1 MKTKNI
7 IQRLCIFFTLVLS
20 LPAGAQNGSG
30 SEISISSKADWKTFR
45 DRVNSGQTNINAKMT
60 ADIDLGE
67 EIMMVGSQQ
76 HKYSGTFDGNGHS
89 LTVNWNAG
97 SESNIAPFNTV
108 ENATIKNLRVKGQIT
123 SKGNGLCGLIW
134 NVYGTTTVSG
144 CISEVDIKGAA
155 ILAGMIYEINRRAEV
170 TVIDCLV
177 KGRITATKERIAG
190 FVFKPNGHCSLIN
203 CLYAG
208 ENNADPKKDYTF
220 APHRKLD
227 KLENCYLLNP
237 CGRHKWGQKVSA
249 ERLKSGEMTRILQ
262 ANRTGTFWGQIL
274 GKNDLPEP
282 TNDMAKH
289 VYKVDFT
296 HNGQVKTS
304 RYATKGNPIFGSM
317 PDAKEILGID
327 YDPRESYM
335 LIFESDFS
343 ASTPISGDIKV
354 AVMANMIIENMNI
367 VTAEDWKK
375 FCYLVNSGQ
384 KGINAKLLQNIYLGN
399 DIAMVG
405 NNYSGTF
412 DGNNR
417 TIYFDWDTNADDIA
431 LFKKVNG
438 TTIKNLRTEG
448 TIKSSGHYVA
458 GLIDEAYGSNTISGC
473 VSNVNITSTYDKSDG
488 CGAGGMISYIGSNAH
503 VTFKDCLVKGSINAT
518 SEKGKKGLGGFV
530 YIKNGTCT
538 LTNCL
543 YAGTNN
549 ADNSNNKSYTF
560 ASGNPTL
567 NNCYYLNACGNKQG
581 KQATLEQLKNG
592 EISKILQDN
601 RTDASYW
608 GQVLGEMPDLYREAD
623 ENKINYVFYY
633 RVYECW
639 KCDNFRLTDEKPLS
653 IGLDFTANKAT
664 YERTFSA
671 GKVTVCLPYNLP
683 VWGRFKAYK
692 LLDVQG
698 NGNAI
703 YFKEVKDD
711 ELKAYRPYLLTTD
724 GTLQLSGEHIQVKA
738 YKTDDLKQTA
748 GAFSFIGTV
757 ADVNNATAAAA
768 NTYILQDDGMF
779 HKVTTEH
786 PGATVPAYRAY
797 VTCPKGA
804 GAKQLSIVIDG
815 ETTGIG
821 DVTNEATDGKN
832 GPVYDLQG
840 RRMADRLD
848 DAARYRLPAGV
859 YIVGGR
865 KVVVK

>member
-1 MKTKNI
+1 MIINFINSMTTTTI
-7 IQRLCIFFTLVLS
+7 IQRLCIFFALVLS

-45 DRVNSGQTNINAKMT
+45 DRVNSGQTNINVKMT
-60 ADIDLGE
+60 ADIDLGG

-89 LTVNWNAG
+89 LTVNWDAD
-97 SESNIAPFNTV
+97 SESNIAPFSTV
-108 ENATIKNLRVKGQIT
+108 ENATIKNLRVKGHIT

-155 ILAGMIYEINRRAEV
+155 LLAGMIYEINRRAEV

-177 KGRITATKERIAG
+177 KGRITATKERITG

-208 ENNADPKKDYTF
+208 ENNADPQKDYTF

-274 GKNDLPEP
+274 DKDDLPQP

-296 HNGQVKTS
+296 HNRQVKTS
-304 RYATKGNPIFGSM
+304 RYATKDNPFFGSM
-317 PDAKEILGID
+317 PDAKEILGRD

-335 LIFESDFS
+335 LIFEGGFS
-343 ASTPISGDIKV
+343 TSTPISGDIKV
-354 AVMANMIIENMNI
+354 AVTANMIVEHMNI
-367 VTAEDWKK
+367 VTADDWKK
-375 FCYLVNSGQ
+375 FCHLVNSGQ
-384 KGINAKLLQNIYLGN
+384 KGINAKLLQDIYLGN

-431 LFKKVNG
+431 LFKKVDG

-448 TIKSSGHYVA
+448 TIKSSGHYLA
-458 GLIDEAYGSNTISGC
+458 GLINEAYGSNTISGC
-473 VSNVNITSTYDKSDG
+473 VSNVNITSTCDKSDG
-488 CGAGGMISYIGSNAH
+488 CRAGGMISYIGINAH
-503 VTFKDCLVKGSINAT
+503 VIFKDCLVKGSINAT
-518 SEKGKKGLGGFV
+518 TENGKKGMGGFV
-530 YIKNGTCT
+530 YLKNGTCT

-543 YAGTNN
+543 YASTNN
-549 ADNSNNKSYTF
+549 ADNSNNQSYTF
-560 ASGNPTL
+560 APGNPTL

-592 EISKILQDN
+592 EITKILQDN
-601 RTDASYW
+601 RTDDSYW

-623 ENKINYVFYY
+623 QNKINYVFYY

-664 YERTFSA
+664 LRA
-671 GKVTVCLPYNLP
+671 
-683 VWGRFKAYK
+683 
-692 LLDVQG
+692 
-698 NGNAI
+698 
-703 YFKEVKDD
+703 
-711 ELKAYRPYLLTTD
+711 
-724 GTLQLSGEHIQVKA
+724 
-738 YKTDDLKQTA
+738 
-748 GAFSFIGTV
+748 
-757 ADVNNATAAAA
+757 
-768 NTYILQDDGMF
+768 YILRRESHG
-779 HKVTTEH
+779 
-786 PGATVPAYRAY
+786 VPALQSAR
-797 VTCPKGA
+797 V
-804 GAKQLSIVIDG
+804 
-815 ETTGIG
+815 
-821 DVTNEATDGKN
+821 GKIQ
-832 GPVYDLQG
+832 GLQALG
-840 RRMADRLD
+840 RPRR
-848 DAARYRLPAGV
+848 R
-859 YIVGGR
+859 
-865 KVVVK
+865 